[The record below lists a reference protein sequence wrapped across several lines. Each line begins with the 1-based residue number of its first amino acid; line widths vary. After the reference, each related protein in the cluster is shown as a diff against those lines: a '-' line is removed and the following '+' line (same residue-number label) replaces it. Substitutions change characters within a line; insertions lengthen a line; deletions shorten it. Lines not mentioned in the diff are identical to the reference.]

1 MCVCKAYRYI
11 HSKINGLIME
21 NLDTHSLLPGVP
33 LIESPLFYSL
43 LDSQDFTPEERDIAI
58 QLHTKGYA
66 VIDFPDR
73 FLNLRA
79 EQIKHDLAHQF
90 DLAQWQKTGWKT
102 NNSLRIQDAWQYH
115 ADVKS
120 IATNPHIIA
129 LLSRLYGKP
138 AFAFQTLN
146 FPVGTQQHVHTD
158 SIHFSS
164 VPERYMCGVW
174 VALEDIHPD
183 AGPLIYY
190 PSSHKWPIIYNEM
203 LEKRIG
209 RTTYSLAQ
217 EPYEPVW
224 RAMINAL
231 GAESEIFCAKKGQAL
246 IWAANLLHGGSKQ
259 INPTLTRWSQVTHYY
274 FDNCTY
280 YTPAFS
286 DNFLGNLYLREP
298 YDIAKGHKR
307 ESIYINEKTT
317 TLLKDTQS
325 EYPTTFPNDF
335 DAARYYQLNPDV
347 SSSGIDAE
355 YHYKNFGMQERRQY
369 K

>member
-1 MCVCKAYRYI
+1 
-11 HSKINGLIME
+11 ME

-73 FLNLRA
+73 FFNLRA

-115 ADVKS
+115 DDIKS
-120 IATNPHIIA
+120 IATNPKIIA
-129 LLSRLYGKP
+129 LLSKLYGKQ

-174 VALEDIHPD
+174 VALEDINPD
-183 AGPLIYY
+183 AGPLVYY
-190 PSSHKWPIIYNEM
+190 PGSQKWPILYNEM
-203 LEKRIG
+203 LGKRVG
-209 RTTYSLAQ
+209 KTNYKLAQ
-217 EPYEPVW
+217 EPYEPIW
-224 RAMINAL
+224 REMVKNSGIQP
-231 GAESEIFCAKKGQAL
+231 ETFCAKKGQAL
-246 IWAANLLHGGSKQ
+246 IWAANLLHGGSPQ
-259 INPTLTRWSQVTHYY
+259 INPELTRWSQVTHYY
-274 FDNCTY
+274 FEGCSY

-286 DNFLGNLYLREP
+286 DPFLGNLCLRKP
-298 YDIAKGHKR
+298 YDIAQSKRR
-307 ESIYINEKTT
+307 ESEYFGEKTAELLNEKN
-317 TLLKDTQS
+317 DVPV
-325 EYPTTFPNDF
+325 PTVATFPDDF
-335 DAARYYQLNPDV
+335 DALRYYTLNPDV
-347 SSSGIDAE
+347 LANGVDAAL
-355 YHYKNFGMQERRQY
+355 HYKNFGMQEGRRY